1 MGGKL
6 SSSGTSLQNE
16 GDAGE
21 SNNGEGQEE
30 KNLRIGKRKNL

>member
-6 SSSGTSLQNE
+6 ISSEASVQNG
-16 GDAGE
+16 GDDGE

-30 KNLRIGKRKNL
+30 KNLRIRKRQNL